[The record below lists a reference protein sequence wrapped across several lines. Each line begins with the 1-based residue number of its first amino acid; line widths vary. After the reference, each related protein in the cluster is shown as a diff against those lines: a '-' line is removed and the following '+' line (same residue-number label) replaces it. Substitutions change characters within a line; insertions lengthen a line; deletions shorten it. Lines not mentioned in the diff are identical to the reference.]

1 MCSPDD
7 NSVRLRYNIVEF
19 TIERKR
25 ENMTH
30 RIVRFGS
37 LMLVILLVFALSAS
51 AMDAPPPPPPG
62 GGSFWFYTGD
72 AVTNLDSGDYTEET
86 FPDSMNA
93 TEVALRVG
101 PGVTASL
108 TDCAVTKTAGDLYG
122 DDSSFYGVNAGVL
135 AYSEDAATPAELT
148 IKGGTVETGAGGA
161 NGIFAYGN
169 STIDL
174 EDVTVTTTGAGG
186 AGGIMVAGGGT
197 LYAKN
202 CTVTTEGGSSAAIR
216 SDRGSGVMVI
226 DGGTYISNGS
236 LGTGSPAIY
245 CVADI
250 TAANATLSAGN
261 AQAICFEGRNPFHM
275 YNCFL
280 EGNYTASDD
289 DENCNVMVYQSMS
302 GDSEEGTTYCTMVG
316 GVLKANNVSENGN
329 AKMFYTTNTY
339 CYISLSDVQMEYAP
353 GMETFLLCACNTNHR
368 GWGRAGANGSECVL
382 YTKDQKMEHNII
394 FDTWSY
400 LGCFMT
406 EGSEWTGALLCRE
419 NNGDRGCDLYLDESS
434 VWNVTGDS
442 VVRDLYTG
450 GGAINGAKIVDPEG
464 NVLAGDGEYTVTVY
478 GTYSEEDHSG
488 YEYVPGIGTVKD
500 GEYTFDT
507 EAAEEYVNLDYVPT
521 APDGTVYETA
531 AWNYEET
538 LEAEEAP
545 AEEAPAED
553 SAVEEAPASAA
564 EEAPAAVQTAS
575 DSAPDAS
582 AQESQVEETSGE
594 ENAPSRVPVVP
605 IAVGAVAVIAA
616 GAGIGLARKKKS

>member
-72 AVTNLDSGDYTEET
+72 AVTDLDSGDYTEET

-108 TDCAVTKTAGDLYG
+108 RDCAVTKTAGDLYG

-161 NGIFAYGN
+161 NGIFAYGK

-419 NNGDRGCDLYLDESS
+419 NNGERGCDLYLDESS

-545 AEEAPAED
+545 AED

-564 EEAPAAVQTAS
+564 EEAPEVEQAAS
-575 DSAPDAS
+575 DSTAS

>member
-1 MCSPDD
+1 M
-7 NSVRLRYNIVEF
+7 
-19 TIERKR
+19 K
-25 ENMTH
+25 H
-30 RIVRFGS
+30 RIVRMGS
-37 LMLVILLVFALSAS
+37 LVLSLVLIFAMSAS

-72 AVTNLDSGDYTEET
+72 AVTELEAGDYTGEA
-86 FPDSMNA
+86 FPDSVND

-101 PGVTASL
+101 PGITASL
-108 TDCAVTKTAGDLYG
+108 TDCTVTKTAGDLYG

-135 AYSEDAATPAELT
+135 VYSEDASTPADLT
-148 IKGGTVETGAGGA
+148 IRGGNVETSAGGA
-161 NGIFAYGN
+161 NGVFAYGN

-174 EDVTVTTTGAGG
+174 EDVTVTTNGAGG

-197 LYAKN
+197 LYARN

-261 AQAICFEGRNPFHM
+261 AQAICFEGQNPFHM

-289 DENCNVMVYQSMS
+289 DENSNVMVYQSMS

-353 GMETFLLCACNTNHR
+353 GMETFLLCACNTNRR

-419 NNGDRGCDLYLDESS
+419 NNGERGCDLYLDASS

-442 VVRDLYTG
+442 VVGDLYTG
-450 GGAINGAKIVDPEG
+450 GGAINGAKIVDTDG
-464 NVLAGDGEYTVTVY
+464 NVLSGDGEYTVTVY

-488 YEYVPGIGTVKD
+488 YEYVPGIGTVAD

-507 EAAEEYVNLDYVPT
+507 EAAEEYVNPDYVPT

-531 AWNYEET
+531 AWNYEEPV
-538 LEAEEAP
+538 EAV
-545 AEEAPAED
+545 EAPAED
-553 SAVEEAPASAA
+553 SAMEPEADVAEAPAEETPAA
-564 EEAPAAVQTAS
+564 EQAAS

>member
-72 AVTNLDSGDYTEET
+72 AVTDLDSGDYTEET

-108 TDCAVTKTAGDLYG
+108 TDCAVTKTSGDLYG

-353 GMETFLLCACNTNHR
+353 GMETFLLCACNTNRR
-368 GWGRAGANGSECVL
+368 GWGRAGTNGSECVL
-382 YTKDQKMEHNII
+382 YTKDQRMEHNII

-419 NNGDRGCDLYLDESS
+419 NNGERGCDLYLDESS

-545 AEEAPAED
+545 AED
-553 SAVEEAPASAA
+553 SALEEAPASAA
-564 EEAPAAVQTAS
+564 EEAPEVEQAAS

>member
-72 AVTNLDSGDYTEET
+72 AVTDLDSGDYTEET

-135 AYSEDAATPAELT
+135 AYSEEEASPAELT

-353 GMETFLLCACNTNHR
+353 GMETFLLCACNTNRR

-419 NNGDRGCDLYLDESS
+419 NNGERGCDLYLDESS

-545 AEEAPAED
+545 AED

-564 EEAPAAVQTAS
+564 EEAPEVEQAAS
-575 DSAPDAS
+575 DSTAS

>member
-1 MCSPDD
+1 
-7 NSVRLRYNIVEF
+7 
-19 TIERKR
+19 
-25 ENMTH
+25 
-30 RIVRFGS
+30 
-37 LMLVILLVFALSAS
+37 MLVILLVFALSAS

-72 AVTNLDSGDYTEET
+72 AVTDLDSGDYTEET

-161 NGIFAYGN
+161 NGVFAYGN

-419 NNGDRGCDLYLDESS
+419 NNGERGCDLYLDESS

-450 GGAINGAKIVDPEG
+450 GAAINGAKIVDPEG

-488 YEYVPGIGTVKD
+488 YEYVPGIGTVQD

-538 LEAEEAP
+538 PEAEEAP
-545 AEEAPAED
+545 EED

-564 EEAPAAVQTAS
+564 EEASAAVQTAS

-582 AQESQVEETSGE
+582 AQEPQAEAPADEEG
-594 ENAPSRVPVVP
+594 APSRVPVVP

>member
-1 MCSPDD
+1 MKSKTAL
-7 NSVRLRYNIVEF
+7 RLIS
-19 TIERKR
+19 
-25 ENMTH
+25 
-30 RIVRFGS
+30 FG
-37 LMLVILLVFALSAS
+37 LVLTLIFALSAA
-51 AMDAPPPPPPG
+51 AMDAPPGGMPPGGFGEDGAPPPPPPG

-72 AVTNLDSGDYTEET
+72 AVTELESGDYTGET
-86 FPDSMNA
+86 FPDSVND

-108 TDCAVTKTAGDLYG
+108 TDSTVTKSAGDLYG
-122 DDSSFYGVNAGVL
+122 DDSSFYGVNSGVL
-135 AYSEDAATPAELT
+135 AYSEDEAAPADLT
-148 IKGGTVETGAGGA
+148 IRGGTVETEAGGA
-161 NGIFAYGN
+161 NGVFAYGN
-169 STIDL
+169 ATIDL
-174 EDVTVTTTGAGG
+174 EDATVTTKGAGG

-197 LYAKN
+197 LYARN

-226 DGGTYISNGS
+226 DGGSYIANGS

-250 TAANATLSAGN
+250 TVANATMSAGN
-261 AQAICFEGRNPFHM
+261 AQAICFEGRNPAHI

-339 CYISLSDVQMEYAP
+339 AYISLSQVQMEYAP
-353 GMETFLLCACNTNHR
+353 GMDTFLLCACNTNQR

-382 YTKDQKMEHNII
+382 YTIDQDMDGNII
-394 FDTWSY
+394 YDTWSY
-400 LGCFMT
+400 LGCFLT
-406 EGSEWTGALLCRE
+406 DETVWNGALQCRE
-419 NNGDRGCDLYLDESS
+419 NNGDRGCDVYLDATS

-450 GGAINGAKIVDPEG
+450 GAAINGAKIVDAEG
-464 NVLAGDGEYTVTVY
+464 NVLAGEGEYTLTVY
-478 GTYSEEDHSG
+478 GTYSEDDHSG
-488 YEYVPGIGTVKD
+488 FEYVPGIGTVKD

-507 EAAEEYVNLDYVPT
+507 SAAEEYVNLDYIPT

-531 AWNYEET
+531 AWGYEEPAPA
-538 LEAEEAP
+538 EAEP
-545 AEEAPAED
+545 AEEASTLEETPAED
-553 SAVEEAPASAA
+553 AAFQAPAAEPEIEEPAAEPAESAVEAA
-564 EEAPAAVQTAS
+564 EDTPVETDTAASGRSPVVIVIAVIVAVAAVA
-575 DSAPDAS
+575 
-582 AQESQVEETSGE
+582 G
-594 ENAPSRVPVVP
+594 
-605 IAVGAVAVIAA
+605 IAVGI
-616 GAGIGLARKKKS
+616 RKKKK

>member
-19 TIERKR
+19 TIERKH

-72 AVTNLDSGDYTEET
+72 AVTDLDSGDYTEET

-101 PGVTASL
+101 PGITASL

-161 NGIFAYGN
+161 NGVFAYGN
-169 STIDL
+169 ATIDL
-174 EDVTVTTTGAGG
+174 EDATVTTTGAGG

-419 NNGDRGCDLYLDESS
+419 NNGERGCDLYLDESS

-545 AEEAPAED
+545 AED

-564 EEAPAAVQTAS
+564 EEAPEVEQAAS
-575 DSAPDAS
+575 DSTAS